1 MRSLPRRKARLSIDR
16 ASSAGPVELAEY
28 CTLGLREAAIL
39 HARMPDARTE
49 HSRIGIASFV
59 IATLSGLLLV
69 GLVSLG
75 LILRY
80 AKPPG
85 DPVAHGFWL
94 LALALL
100 TALSALVALGLGT
113 AGALQRRRKRL
124 FAFLGIVCSTLVFA
138 ALITLNAQLP

>member
-1 MRSLPRRKARLSIDR
+1 
-16 ASSAGPVELAEY
+16 
-28 CTLGLREAAIL
+28 
-39 HARMPDARTE
+39 MPDARTE

-59 IATLSGLLLV
+59 IAKLSGLLLV